1 MGKITQI
8 NIKNRTYHFQNDTI
22 NLDEFDESKIKV
34 DKRSFNDINIY
45 YLGYEYKKKITE
57 CNEINSVNPLYLR
70 IKDMKGQ
77 FKKGKGD
84 NVWYLIIFGDADVLR
99 KFANIWKSIR
109 AKIEENT
116 GGIVQ
121 YDKDYMKI
129 KFESN
134 DNLPTDNII
143 NMHQVTIIVRS
154 VFVQNDKFYPQ
165 LFLDDALYE
174 LQKSYGIKKLIFQ
187 KELLQI
193 KLVHQKNVNFVT
205 IGFSKILDLNLKNM
219 FVINVMIY

>member
-1 MGKITQI
+1 MREIKQM
-8 NIKNRTYHFQNDTI
+8 NIKNWTYYFYNDI
-22 NLDEFDESKIKV
+22 IDLDEFDGSKIKV
-34 DKRSFNDINIY
+34 DRKNFNDIDIY

-121 YDKDYMKI
+121 YDQDYMKI

-134 DNLPTDNII
+134 DNLPIDNIV
-143 NMHQVTIIVRS
+143 NMHQVTIIIRS
-154 VFVQNDKFYPQ
+154 VFAQNGKFYPQ

-174 LQKSYGIKKLIFQ
+174 L
-187 KELLQI
+187 
-193 KLVHQKNVNFVT
+193 
-205 IGFSKILDLNLKNM
+205 
-219 FVINVMIY
+219 

>member
-1 MGKITQI
+1 MGEIKQI
-8 NIKNRTYHFQNDTI
+8 NIKNRTYYFYNDII
-22 NLDEFDESKIKV
+22 NLDEFDGSKIKV
-34 DKRSFNDINIY
+34 DRKNFNDIDIY

-99 KFANIWKSIR
+99 NFANIWKSIR

-134 DNLPTDNII
+134 DNLPTDNIV
-143 NMHQVTIIVRS
+143 NMHQVTIIIRS
-154 VFVQNDKFYPQ
+154 VFAQNGKFYPQ

-174 LQKSYGIKKLIFQ
+174 L
-187 KELLQI
+187 
-193 KLVHQKNVNFVT
+193 
-205 IGFSKILDLNLKNM
+205 
-219 FVINVMIY
+219 

>member
-1 MGKITQI
+1 MGELKEI
-8 NIKNRTYHFQNDTI
+8 NIKNRTYYFYNDII
-22 NLDEFDESKIKV
+22 NLYEFDGSKIKV
-34 DKRSFNDINIY
+34 DKKNFNDIDIY
-45 YLGYEYKKKITE
+45 YLGYEHKKKITE

-121 YDKDYMKI
+121 YDKNYMRI

-134 DNLPTDNII
+134 DNLPTDNVVNI
-143 NMHQVTIIVRS
+143 HLATIITRS
-154 VFVQNDKFYPQ
+154 VFAQNGKFYPE
-165 LFLDDALYE
+165 LFLDDGFINY
-174 LQKSYGIKKLIFQ
+174 
-187 KELLQI
+187 
-193 KLVHQKNVNFVT
+193 KNAT
-205 IGFSKILDLNLKNM
+205 I
-219 FVINVMIY
+219 